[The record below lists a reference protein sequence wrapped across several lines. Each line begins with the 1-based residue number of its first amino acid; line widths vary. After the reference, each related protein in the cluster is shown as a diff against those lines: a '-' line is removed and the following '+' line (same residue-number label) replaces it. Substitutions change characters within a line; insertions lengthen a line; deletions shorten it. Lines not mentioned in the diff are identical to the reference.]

1 MFELGNNLGL
11 PLFHIFLSFFQKIQ
25 NYPQITNFVF
35 VLILIPLNPEIMAPI
50 FKFSLSQLPKNPSD
64 AACKKSKKMNK
75 FKNVSKVCK

>member
-11 PLFHIFLSFFQKIQ
+11 PLFHISLGFFQKIQ

-50 FKFSLSQLPKNPSD
+50 FKFSLSQLPKNPSG
-64 AACKKSKKMNK
+64 AACKKMNE